1 MSTQNPQKINNSTEY
16 LVNDGAGN
24 TFWGST
30 PISSEIFIKQIY
42 NPTTWLDASDV
53 SLITKDGSNLISSV
67 LDKSGNGN
75 SYTPS
80 NSSTKPLYVAN
91 AQNGLGGIQFGAS
104 STTNLITPNF
114 TSVED
119 ENFTTITVRKPN
131 TGIVTPNT
139 EVDVANTGYYTSVL
153 NDWKAVCSVSVGTI
167 GAVADSASM
176 GNISKDTTFTSPT
189 TIITS
194 RFGFGKRTLGVDYRI
209 LTRPETGTHTAS
221 GALTIGTQTP
231 SGFALRGNILEELKF
246 SRYLTDTELSTVL
259 RYLDK
264 KWNVITTEPS
274 LPEAR
279 KHFLNSQV
287 VFIGDSLT
295 VGWGTNVGQGYIFNF
310 PNQTMEMIGSGFYS
324 NIGKAGAQTTLIQ
337 TNSDKYALPLY
348 STEYEA
354 NVAVVWAGFNDLFHT
369 THSATN
375 VNNGITNLCNSLKA
389 KGFKVAVVTITP
401 TTSTSPA
408 PHANF
413 ETRRTDVNNYIIAN
427 YTNFA
432 DGLINLT
439 SDALISGVSA
449 PNDTTYFDPDKIH
462 LNKAGYKR
470 VANIAYPVIKTL
482 LNS

>member
-1 MSTQNPQKINNSTEY
+1 
-16 LVNDGAGN
+16 
-24 TFWGST
+24 
-30 PISSEIFIKQIY
+30 
-42 NPTTWLDASDV
+42 
-53 SLITKDGSNLISSV
+53 
-67 LDKSGNGN
+67 
-75 SYTPS
+75 
-80 NSSTKPLYVAN
+80 
-91 AQNGLGGIQFGAS
+91 
-104 STTNLITPNF
+104 
-114 TSVED
+114 
-119 ENFTTITVRKPN
+119 
-131 TGIVTPNT
+131 
-139 EVDVANTGYYTSVL
+139 
-153 NDWKAVCSVSVGTI
+153 
-167 GAVADSASM
+167 
-176 GNISKDTTFTSPT
+176 
-189 TIITS
+189 
-194 RFGFGKRTLGVDYRI
+194 
-209 LTRPETGTHTAS
+209 
-221 GALTIGTQTP
+221 
-231 SGFALRGNILEELKF
+231 
-246 SRYLTDTELSTVL
+246 
-259 RYLDK
+259 
-264 KWNVITTEPS
+264 
-274 LPEAR
+274 
-279 KHFLNSQV
+279 
-287 VFIGDSLT
+287 
-295 VGWGTNVGQGYIFNF
+295 
-310 PNQTMEMIGSGFYS
+310 MIGSGFYS